1 MHLSLA
7 LFRQRAS
14 AAALYPPLAQLMQ
27 ALGLKR
33 LSHGVV
39 IDKTYANGEL
49 THEGKG
55 IRKHALEAGLADGS
69 ICSFNLGHGL
79 VNAPDAVMAYVND
92 ARHAGACVHLHVP
105 LALLGLAEHGQPLAW
120 QALNDRVHELLR
132 DLLLLAQPE
141 CGWQMRTPNAAKGIL
156 ATLPAADASPP
167 SSQQA
172 PQADLHTKAN
182 LGQRLQALLGADALQ
197 TVSPTLTRVA
207 VPEALLNTV
216 NDTLGQEGRLACW
229 QAPRVRKARIP

>member
-55 IRKHALEAGLADGS
+55 IRKHALEAGHGS
-69 ICSFNLGHGL
+69 HGL
-79 VNAPDAVMAYVND
+79 AFGSWN
-92 ARHAGACVHLHVP
+92 
-105 LALLGLAEHGQPLAW
+105 
-120 QALNDRVHELLR
+120 
-132 DLLLLAQPE
+132 
-141 CGWQMRTPNAAKGIL
+141 
-156 ATLPAADASPP
+156 
-167 SSQQA
+167 
-172 PQADLHTKAN
+172 
-182 LGQRLQALLGADALQ
+182 
-197 TVSPTLTRVA
+197 TVSM
-207 VPEALLNTV
+207 
-216 NDTLGQEGRLACW
+216 
-229 QAPRVRKARIP
+229 